1 MARVTSIVNDLLPG
15 SGQIVSITGITDTL
29 SKMQSQERSFSI
41 LRALGG
47 HSSRTLTE
55 IAADVELPKPTVLR
69 FLRSLE
75 DGSWVTRTSGGGYAL
90 GPAILGLAGQ
100 YLSSDAVIV
109 AATGPMMRLRDALGE
124 TATLS
129 RASGASRTCVQEFPS
144 TQSLRLVLG
153 IGETGPLHAG
163 ASGLVVLAH
172 MPAVRRAQILADAPA
187 RLTDRTIT
195 SPDALESECERI
207 RAQGWSFTHGQRTI
221 GAAAM
226 AVPIEDPAAEWGVS
240 ALGVYGPETRCRS
253 VADEQRW
260 LDALTQCA
268 AEIKT
273 VIGAP

>member
-1 MARVTSIVNDLLPG
+1 
-15 SGQIVSITGITDTL
+15 
-29 SKMQSQERSFSI
+29 MQSQERSFSI

-47 HSSRTLTE
+47 HPSRTLTE
-55 IAADVELPKPTVLR
+55 VAQDVALPKPTVLR

-75 DGSWVTRTSGGGYAL
+75 GGSWVTRTPDGGYTL

-129 RASGASRTCVQEFPS
+129 RASGASRTCVQELPS
-144 TQSLRLVLG
+144 TQPLRLVLG

-163 ASGLVVLAH
+163 ASGLVLLAH
-172 MPAVRRAQILADAPA
+172 MPAARRARILAAKPA
-187 RLTDRTIT
+187 QLTDRTIT
-195 SPDALESECERI
+195 TPEALQRECERI
-207 RAQGWSFTHGQRTI
+207 RDQGWSFTHGQRTV

-226 AVPIEDPAAEWGVS
+226 AVPIADPAAEWGIS

-253 VADEQRW
+253 VAEEQRW
-260 LDALTQCA
+260 LDALQQCA
-268 AEIKT
+268 AEIRAAAGT
-273 VIGAP
+273 S